1 MKKNKN
7 IIGIILLILAAVIA
21 YMGYDQSKGIAG
33 LASAFDD
40 LPSDSVMIKYA
51 IAAILAVI
59 GLSFMRR

>member
-1 MKKNKN
+1 LKKNKN

-21 YMGYDQSKGIAG
+21 YMGFDESRGIAG
-33 LASAFDD
+33 LSSAFSD

-59 GLSFMRR
+59 GLFFMRR